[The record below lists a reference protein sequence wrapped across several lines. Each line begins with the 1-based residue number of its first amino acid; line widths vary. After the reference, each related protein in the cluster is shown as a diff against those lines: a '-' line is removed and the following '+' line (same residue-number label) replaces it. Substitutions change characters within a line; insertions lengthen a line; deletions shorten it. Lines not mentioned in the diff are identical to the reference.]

1 MGQRYGLKIKF
12 RLLMKKIAIFFYILF
27 LISCGTTDNN
37 QNATSTTL
45 EVQQTDAAAA
55 TQTAN
60 NQAQGEAA
68 TTGGWAT
75 GEEAATEAEAPSASS
90 LFPKPKGWI
99 SDFDEILSVKE
110 EEELTKLVAAY
121 QVTTDR
127 EIAIVTTTSIDPY
140 KSLYDYSNDLF
151 NEWGIGNAKKNDGLM
166 MVLCKNRGEVR
177 ISTGTGTEKIL
188 TNNVCQEIIDKN
200 MIPYLKKKEYFA
212 ALKNGLQNAMKQW
225 K

>member
-37 QNATSTTL
+37 QQATSPAL
-45 EVQQTDAAAA
+45 EVQQTDAPAAR
-55 TQTAN
+55 QTAG
-60 NQAQGEAA
+60 NQAQGAA
-68 TTGGWAT
+68 TGGWAT
-75 GEEAATEAEAPSASS
+75 GEEAAAEAEAPSASS

-99 SDFDEILSVKE
+99 SDFDEILSTEE

-127 EIAIVTTTSIDPY
+127 EIAVVTTNSIDPY

-151 NEWGIGNAKKNDGLM
+151 NEWGIGNTETNDGLM

-177 ISTGTGTEKIL
+177 ISTGTGTEKVL
-188 TNNVCQEIIDKN
+188 TDNICQEIINKN
-200 MIPYLKKKEYFA
+200 MIPLLKKKQYFE

-225 K
+225 N